1 LPVSCIYSR
10 NDKFTEVAVDVDV
23 RGTVV
28 EVEEELV
35 VEGSGVVV
43 HGVVV

>member
-1 LPVSCIYSR
+1 
-10 NDKFTEVAVDVDV
+10 VDVDV

-43 HGVVV
+43 LGVVV